1 MWLAPQPREAWPP
14 KGGVNDTVANVE
26 PSDTQKG
33 PGMSVLPPTTPA
45 PDPGRPTLD
54 SLVGDSASPE
64 ALSRLSRASRPA
76 RRAAGKKAG
85 KGSPSSRVVL
95 LLQAAL
101 KAIAAETYGEA
112 SQLAL
117 KALKLDERNG
127 LSWHILAIAQE
138 KAGDLAQAFSAYE
151 AAVRLSADETTVAF
165 DLGRL
170 AHRLGYLEIAEK
182 LLSRYLASHPG
193 NVEATNNL
201 ACALRD
207 QNRYDEAIDLLR
219 DAIGANAAE
228 PILWNSLGTV
238 LSERGDAAQSLPFY
252 EEALRLAPD
261 FYKARYNRANAR
273 MGLGEPLLAIADI
286 DEALTG
292 VTAPIEIATM
302 KMAKALIQM
311 AIGQLDQAFETY
323 EVRLDLALADAVT
336 FAPGGARWVPGD
348 DLKGRTLL
356 VYGEQGLGDEI
367 LFANLLGDVTEALGP
382 DGTLILAVE
391 QRLMPLFQRSYPRA
405 RVVRHRSVRHLG
417 RLFRAADLP
426 DPVPHIDLWVP
437 MASLFRQFRTRA
449 EAFPTTPGF
458 LTPDPDRVAHWRTV
472 LADAGPG
479 LNVGVLWKSLI
490 MKGSRL
496 RVYSPFEMWR
506 PVLGVPG
513 VRFVNLQYGDATAEL
528 EAARAAGLEIWTP
541 PGIDLKDDLD
551 DLAAL
556 CAALDVVIG
565 PATATTNIA
574 AACGARVWMTSTA
587 EAWSGFGPDGYLC
600 YPTVEVFRTAALGEW
615 AGVMDRIATALSREV
630 AQRDA
635 A

>member
-1 MWLAPQPREAWPP
+1 
-14 KGGVNDTVANVE
+14 
-26 PSDTQKG
+26 
-33 PGMSVLPPTTPA
+33 MSVPPIMPA
-45 PDPGRPTLD
+45 ADPGRPTLD
-54 SLVGDSASPE
+54 GLVGDSASPE
-64 ALSRLSRASRPA
+64 ALSRLTLASRPA

-85 KGSPSSRVVL
+85 KPSASSRVTL
-95 LLQAAL
+95 LLQAAV
-101 KAIAAETYGEA
+101 KAISAETYGEA

-138 KAGDLAQAFSAYE
+138 KGGDLAQAFSAYE

-182 LLSRYLASHPG
+182 LLTRYLAGHPG

-207 QNRYDEAIDLLR
+207 QNRYDEAINLLR
-219 DAIGANAAE
+219 DALGANPAE

-252 EEALRLAPD
+252 DEALRLDPG
-261 FYKARYNRANAR
+261 FYKARYNRANVR

-292 VTAPIEIATM
+292 VTIPNEIATM
-302 KMAKALIQM
+302 KMAKALTQM
-311 AIGQLDQAFETY
+311 AAGQLDQAFETY
-323 EVRLDLALADAVT
+323 EARLDPALADAVT
-336 FAPGGARWVPGD
+336 FAPGGQRWTPED
-348 DLKGRTLL
+348 DLEGRSLL

-367 LFANLLGDVTEALGP
+367 LFANLLGDTIKALGP

-391 QRLMPLFQRSYPRA
+391 HRLVSLFQRSYPRA
-405 RVVRHRSVRHLG
+405 IVVRHRSVRHLG
-417 RLFRAADLP
+417 RLYRAADLP
-426 DPVPHIDLWVP
+426 DPVPDIDLWTP
-437 MASLFRQFRTRA
+437 IASLFRRFRTRA
-449 EAFPTTPGF
+449 EAFPSTPAF
-458 LTPDPDRVAHWRTV
+458 LTPDPDRVAHWRAV
-472 LADAGPG
+472 LAEAGPG

-490 MKGSRL
+490 MKGSRV

-506 PVLGVPG
+506 PVLSVPG
-513 VRFVNLQYGDATAEL
+513 VRFVNLQYGDASAEL

-541 PGIDLKDDLD
+541 PGIDLKNDLD

-556 CAALDVVIG
+556 CAALDLVIG

-574 AACGARVWMTSTA
+574 AACGAPVWMTSTG
-587 EAWSGFGPDGYLC
+587 EAWSGFGPNGYLC
-600 YPTVEVFRTAALGEW
+600 YPTVEVFRTVVLGEW
-615 AGVMDRIATALSREV
+615 AEVMGRIAAALTAEV
-630 AQRDA
+630 AQRHA

>member
-1 MWLAPQPREAWPP
+1 MPAADP
-14 KGGVNDTVANVE
+14 K
-26 PSDTQKG
+26 
-33 PGMSVLPPTTPA
+33 MPA
-45 PDPGRPTLD
+45 LD
-54 SLVGDSASPE
+54 SLVGDAASPE

-76 RRAAGKKAG
+76 RRAVGKKAG
-85 KGSPSSRVVL
+85 RSPAASRATL
-95 LLQAAL
+95 LLQSSL
-101 KAIAAETYGEA
+101 KAIAAQDYAEA

-117 KALKLDERNG
+117 KALKLDERSG
-127 LSWHILAIAQE
+127 LAWHILAIAQE
-138 KAGDLAQAFSAYE
+138 KAGDLVQAFTAYE
-151 AAVRLSADETTVAF
+151 AAVRLSADEATVAF

-182 LLSRYLASHPG
+182 LLTRYLSRHPG

-207 QNRYDEAIDLLR
+207 QNRYDEAIEILR
-219 DAIGANAAE
+219 DVIGIHPTE

-252 EEALRLAPD
+252 DEALRLDPD
-261 FYKARYNRANAR
+261 FYKARYNRANVR
-273 MGLGEPLLAIADI
+273 MGLGQPLLAIADI

-292 VTAPIEIATM
+292 VTAPTEVATM
-302 KMAKALIQM
+302 KMAKALTQM
-311 AIGQLDQAFETY
+311 AVGQLDQAFDTY
-323 EVRLDLALADAVT
+323 EVRLDTALADAVT
-336 FAPGGARWVPGD
+336 FAPGGERWAPGNT
-348 DLKGRTLL
+348 LAGRTLL

-367 LFANLLGDVTEALGP
+367 LFANPLGDVVEALGP

-391 QRLMPLFQRSYPRA
+391 HRLVSLFQRSYPSA
-405 RVVRHRSVRHLG
+405 TVVRHRSVRHLG
-417 RLFRAADLP
+417 RLYRAADLP
-426 DPVPHIDLWVP
+426 DPVPPIDLWTP

-449 EAFPTTPGF
+449 EAFPATRGF
-458 LTPDPDRVAHWRTV
+458 LTPDPDRVAHWRDV
-472 LADAGPG
+472 LAGAGPG

-490 MKGSRL
+490 MKGARV

-506 PVLGVPG
+506 PVLSVPG
-513 VRFVNLQYGDATAEL
+513 VRFVNLQYGDASAEL

-556 CAALDVVIG
+556 CAALDLVIG

-574 AACGARVWMTSTA
+574 AACGAPVWMTSTG
-587 EAWSGFGPDGYLC
+587 EAWSGFGPKGYLC
-600 YPTVEVFRTAALGEW
+600 YPTVEVFRTAVLGEW
-615 AGVMDRIATALSREV
+615 AEVMDRIATALSAEV
-630 AQRDA
+630 AQRHA

>member
-1 MWLAPQPREAWPP
+1 
-14 KGGVNDTVANVE
+14 
-26 PSDTQKG
+26 
-33 PGMSVLPPTTPA
+33 MSVPPMMPA
-45 PDPGRPTLD
+45 VDPGRPTLD

-76 RRAAGKKAG
+76 RRAAGKKSG
-85 KGSPSSRVVL
+85 KQSVSSRVTL
-95 LLQAAL
+95 LLQASI
-101 KAIAAETYGEA
+101 KAISAETYPEA

-127 LSWHILAIAQE
+127 LAWHILAIAQE

-151 AAVRLSADETTVAF
+151 AAVRLSVDETTVAF

-182 LLSRYLASHPG
+182 LLTRYLAGHPG

-219 DAIGANAAE
+219 DAIGTHPAD

-252 EEALRLAPD
+252 DEALRLDPG
-261 FYKARYNRANAR
+261 FYKARYNRANVR

-286 DEALTG
+286 DEALIG
-292 VTAPIEIATM
+292 VSAATEIATM
-302 KMAKALIQM
+302 TMAKALTQM
-311 AIGQLDQAFETY
+311 AAGQLDRAFETY
-323 EVRLDLALADAVT
+323 EARLDPALADAVT
-336 FAPGGARWVPGD
+336 FAPGGERWAPGD

-391 QRLMPLFQRSYPRA
+391 TRLVPLFQRSYPQA

-417 RLFRAADLP
+417 RLYRAADLP
-426 DPVPHIDLWVP
+426 DPVPHIDLWTP
-437 MASLFRQFRTRA
+437 MASLFRQFRNRA
-449 EAFPTTPGF
+449 GAFPTTRGF
-458 LTPDPDRVAHWRTV
+458 LTPDPGRVAHWRGV
-472 LADAGPG
+472 LAEAGPG

-490 MKGSRL
+490 MKGSRV

-506 PVLGVPG
+506 SVLSVAD

-528 EAARAAGLEIWTP
+528 AAARAAGMEIWTP

-551 DLAAL
+551 DLGAL

-600 YPTVEVFRTAALGEW
+600 YPTVEVFRTAAMGGWGE
-615 AGVMDRIATALSREV
+615 VMDRIAAALTAEV
-630 AQRDA
+630 AQRHA